1 MARKITDEDLA
12 NRGVMG
18 LPDVPGLTAIE
29 MQKKLEEIPREVI
42 IPRYNELV
50 DSVADICEE
59 FSKLSTYDVGDYC
72 IYENVLYKCTTAI
85 TTEGE
90 WDATKWK
97 ATSIDK
103 ELKEISSYTENKDV
117 ISDKYDSS
125 KTYSVGDYCIYN
137 DTLYKCKTQITSA
150 EEFDSSKWEPTNC
163 GKEFEVLNS
172 NLTELQS
179 VDITPVSNNYAAV
192 NTSGTYAYIKN
203 GICYLQITIN
213 GTAFYSGWVNVA
225 KLPIQLDTGGK
236 ELYFPVID
244 FSEQKAHGVVR
255 VTGDGKVYCTPTS
268 GAALYANV
276 SFPCK

>member
-50 DSVADICEE
+50 DSVADICDE
-59 FSKLSTYDVGDYC
+59 FNKLNSYAVGDYC
-72 IYENVLYKCTTAI
+72 IYQNKLYKCNTA
-85 TTEGE
+85 TNGD
-90 WDATKWK
+90 WDASKW
-97 ATSIDK
+97 
-103 ELKEISSYTENKDV
+103 TE
-117 ISDKYDSS
+117 
-125 KTYSVGDYCIYN
+125 TSVGDE
-137 DTLYKCKTQITSA
+137 LKS
-150 EEFDSSKWEPTNC
+150 
-163 GKEFEVLNS
+163 VNS
-172 NLTELQS
+172 NLSELQS

-213 GTAFYSGWVNVA
+213 GTASYSGWVNIA
-225 KLPIQLDTGGK
+225 KLQIQLDTGGK
-236 ELYFPVID
+236 ELYFPAID
-244 FSEQKAHGVVR
+244 TSAQKANSIVR
-255 VTGDGKVYCTPTS
+255 IIGDGKVYCTSES

-276 SFPCK
+276 SFPCKLTI